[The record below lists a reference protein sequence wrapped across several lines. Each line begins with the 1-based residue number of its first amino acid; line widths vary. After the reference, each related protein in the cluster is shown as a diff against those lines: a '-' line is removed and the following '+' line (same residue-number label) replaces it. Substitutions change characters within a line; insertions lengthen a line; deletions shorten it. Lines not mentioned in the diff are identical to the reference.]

1 MRSPCNPLCRRRTVL
16 RSARGLL
23 AVLGPG
29 LAAATV
35 SLPVP
40 NASFELPAT
49 PFVDTR
55 IESWIKTPKPAD
67 YDESGG
73 RLWDQLN
80 GVFKNTNP
88 GKADHIDNID
98 GNQAA
103 YLFAVPE
110 TGISLEGTEV
120 GGSFPVRFSIGDTF
134 NLTVGVIG
142 GGGNMAEGAGLRVEL
157 YALGDRGVRIP
168 VRSTNV
174 LYSKDQFPATTH
186 FVDVSVSTPE
196 VSAADAWAGRPL
208 GIGIY
213 SSVTEESGLAGGYW
227 DLDHV
232 RLTASRPDT
241 FSLGYALTEGNL
253 QVVWPGAAGTRYQ
266 VQTSPDLGSWTNL
279 GAPLNG
285 TGQSLGVELPIGEV
299 PATFVRVVTAPGS

>member
-1 MRSPCNPLCRRRTVL
+1 MRPPSCPPNPGCTAL
-16 RSARGLL
+16 RCARGLL

-40 NASFELPAT
+40 NASFERPAT

-67 YDESGG
+67 YVESGG
-73 RLWDQLN
+73 QLWDQLN

-88 GKADHIDNID
+88 EKPNHIDNID

-103 YLFAVPE
+103 YLFAVPD
-110 TGISLEGTEV
+110 TGISLEGTEI
-120 GGSFPVRFSIGDTF
+120 GGSFPVRFSVGDAF
-134 NLTVGVIG
+134 SLTVGVIG

-157 YALGDRGVRIP
+157 YALGDGGTRIP
-168 VRSTNV
+168 VRSTTV
-174 LYSKDQFPATTH
+174 LFSMDQFPSTTH

-196 VSAADAWAGRPL
+196 VSAADAWAGRSL

-213 SSVTEESGLAGGYW
+213 SAVTRDSGLAGGYW
-227 DLDHV
+227 DLDNV

-241 FSLGYALTEGNL
+241 FSLSYALTEGKL
-253 QVVWPGAAGTRYQ
+253 HVTWPGSAGTRYQ
-266 VQTSPDLGSWTNL
+266 VETSSDLGSWKDL

-285 TGQSLGVELPIGEV
+285 SGQTLGVELPISEV
-299 PATFVRVVTAPGS
+299 PTTFVRVVTAPGS